1 LLNYNVASVRKTT
14 FSTFSRL
21 APLLTGLV
29 LSGLVLFGVSGCGG
43 HGTIFPS
50 SGELTPC
57 AVSADCTRQVG
68 WNVNHNIDVQAKKKW
83 TFLVYMNG
91 ANDLEPFGIQNM
103 NQMEKAGSTGDVN
116 IVVQYERI
124 KGRYDSSNGDWGNTR
139 RYYVTRDTSDSST
152 VISTLLS
159 ESTADMGKVASLKE
173 FTDWGVSTFPA
184 ENYAIVL
191 WDHGA
196 GWRAQK
202 VPTASTDITRGL
214 SYNDKTSTHIDT
226 VELPA
231 GLQNANLRNGKW
243 DLAIIDCSLM
253 QMAEVAYE
261 IRNNARY
268 IVGSEESPPGAGYP
282 YDRFLTPLVLTPD
295 MDARALGTRIVNE
308 TLDYYGKDSGTTQSM
323 LDASRLEAIA
333 PALDNLGTALW
344 NARTTYSSQLATAR
358 EETENYGYGSYPQY
372 KDMLDYLRFLS
383 TPTLSVTYV
392 GDANVQSAV
401 SQLKNATQ
409 AAIVVNVNGSK
420 HPRSNGLALFI
431 PSGGDTGEFK
441 RIDNV
446 QAGGFGQRY
455 QALALAK
462 DAPNWKQFIQF
473 GSP

>member
-1 LLNYNVASVRKTT
+1 LFNYNTAPAHKTI
-14 FSTFSRL
+14 FSRF
-21 APLLTGLV
+21 APLLTGL
-29 LSGLVLFGVSGCGG
+29 LLFGASGCGG
-43 HGTIFPS
+43 HGGPILPPS
-50 SGELTPC
+50 AALTPC
-57 AVSADCTRQVG
+57 SLSADCTRQVG
-68 WNVNHNIDVQAKKKW
+68 WNVNQNIDVQARKKW

-103 NQMEKAGSTGDVN
+103 NQMEKAGSTKDVN

-124 KGRYDSSNGDWGNTR
+124 KGRYDSTNGDWGNTR
-139 RYYVTRDTSDSST
+139 RYYVTRDMDDSST
-152 VISTLLS
+152 VNSTLLS
-159 ESTADMGKVASLKE
+159 ESTTDMGKVASLKE
-173 FTDWGVSTFPA
+173 FVDWGISAFPA
-184 ENYAIVL
+184 DNYAIVM

-202 VPTASTDITRGL
+202 VPTGSPEITRGL

-231 GLQNANLRNGKW
+231 GLTNPNLKNGKW

-282 YDRFLTPLVLTPD
+282 YDSFLTPLILNPE
-295 MDARALGTRIVNE
+295 MDAQTLGKRIVTE
-308 TLDYYGKDSGTTQSM
+308 TLNYYGTDSGTTQSI
-323 LDASRLEAIA
+323 LDASRLDAIA

-344 NARTTYSSQLATAR
+344 NARTTYSNQLATAR

-372 KDMLDYLRFLS
+372 KDLLDYLRFLS
-383 TPTLSVTYV
+383 TPTLGTTYV
-392 GDANVQSAV
+392 GDASVQSAV

-409 AAIVVNVNGSK
+409 AAIILNVNGKK
-420 HPRSNGLALFI
+420 HPRSNGLSLFI